1 MEFCDFPIIRGEKDL
16 PLFLGNMGQWVRQDH
31 MIRPEGLS
39 VPQILY
45 CTRGSGT
52 LVLDGTRVEIPPCT
66 GVFLPADIPHEY
78 YPQRQHVGYPLGGS
92 GRLRRGEY
100 PAAVRA

>member
-39 VPQILY
+39 VPDTLLHPGQRN
-45 CTRGSGT
+45 TGT
-52 LVLDGTRVEIPPCT
+52 
-66 GVFLPADIPHEY
+66 
-78 YPQRQHVGYPLGGS
+78 
-92 GRLRRGEY
+92 GRDAR
-100 PAAVRA
+100 